1 LDNHRMATLDLQ
13 PQVFATTVVNGLATL
28 NQSAT
33 GLSTNDS
40 AQANAD
46 MPSAIGIQGEVAGG
60 GEITVA
66 GAGSVLGR
74 VTGSQ
79 SAIAGSINSDSAA
92 NASIAQ
98 AIGISQPAGESIA
111 VGATGSILGT
121 VDLNQQARST
131 SVAASANADAITAA
145 AFGIAINADS
155 GSISTGG
162 SGSIQGLALINT
174 SAVATTVG
182 NNAAL
187 DGATAVQQLGTAAG
201 LDLTASTAS
210 APTVVIGGLGEVIG
224 AVAASGSATAS
235 TTGAG
240 NSSAT
245 AGTYDPVTDV
255 VGTLSGLRTT
265 FGTPAVQVAGV
276 ASVSGSVN
284 ADFKAIASSVLGT
297 AEANVNGSA
306 MAIGDPT
313 SGVGGGQISIGDDG
327 VFSAS
332 ADLTSIAQA
341 GTTNGD
347 ATARIASI
355 GQSVVGTALDGNGT
369 IGLSIGGNGRLTSSA
384 TARQIGS
391 SSSTNGSATTSFE
404 GAGPSFIQGISS
416 SDIAVG
422 GSITGLDATAS
433 LIANGSAT
441 AVLGAASAEATS
453 GYRTVGFDQAALS
466 VAGSSSGGIRASGD
480 AAVQLIAQ
488 STNGDA
494 TTFLQE
500 GDARGLSIISNPGGI
515 LIGRDADRL
524 DADARQT
531 IRMAASSVNG
541 NLAQAVLGDMRS
553 YGAEDGPA
561 GAGGG
566 GGISVGASAVVDIT
580 STNLVDLSANNV
592 GSSSSNGE
600 AKATLL
606 GSSFG
611 SEAARQIGISIADQ
625 GLIQATATSAG
636 RLAAQSVNGNAS
648 AIVDPSN
655 SFTTIGIV
663 GSDDSGIA
671 AGADGDIRAAARM
684 HGTGGSNTPYLLQ
697 ATSASG
703 NADASFD
710 SAGGDI
716 STVAVTTFINGT
728 TINTGTA
735 TGDLS
740 ADATSSVGL
749 YATSTSGNATASFA
763 ENAAGKSQ
771 VSAIVDSDV
780 RAGSSGRNRVDA
792 NAALDLLLNAQT
804 VNGAATATGNSAV
817 YGITDGFTP
826 TTGGDS
832 IQLAGDISAQ
842 ARFSNTALA
851 RSVQGTAT
859 STANNA
865 NVLGVN
871 GYDLTLIGSGGLTG
885 AAHGLMR
892 ADAGSVDGNA
902 QANALL

>member
-1 LDNHRMATLDLQ
+1 MATINLV
-13 PQVFATTVVNGLATL
+13 PQVFSTPVVNGLATL

-46 MPSAIGIQGEVAGG
+46 MPTAIGIQGEVAGSG
-60 GEITVA
+60 VITVA

-79 SAIAGSINSDSAA
+79 RAIAGSVNNDSAA
-92 NASIAQ
+92 NASIGQ
-98 AIGISQPAGESIA
+98 AIGIYQRGGESIA

-145 AFGIAINADS
+145 VFGIAINADS

-162 SGSIQGLALINT
+162 SGAVQGLALINT

-187 DGATAVQQLGTAAG
+187 DGSTAVQQLSTAAG
-201 LDLTASTAS
+201 LDLTASS
-210 APTVVIGGLGEVIG
+210 APATPTVVIGGLGEVVG

-235 TTGAG
+235 STAAG

-245 AGTYDPVTDV
+245 AGTLVAGA
-255 VGTLSGLRTT
+255 VGTLSGIRTT
-265 FGTPAVQVAGV
+265 LSNPAVQVAGV
-276 ASVSGSVN
+276 ASISGSVN

-297 AEANVNGSA
+297 AQANVDGSA
-306 MAIGDPT
+306 MAVGDST
-313 SGVGGGQISIGDDG
+313 NTVGGQISIGDDG

-341 GTTNGD
+341 GSTNGD
-347 ATARIASI
+347 ATASIAPN
-355 GQSVVGTALDGNGT
+355 GQSVVGTALDGVGT
-369 IGLSIGGNGRLTSSA
+369 IGIGLSIGGNGRLSSTA
-384 TARQIGS
+384 TARQIGTS
-391 SSSTNGSATTSFE
+391 TTTNGSATTSF
-404 GAGPSFIQGISS
+404 GGVVQSSIQGISS

-441 AVLGAASAEATS
+441 AVLGAAAVDATN

-466 VAGSSSGGIRASGD
+466 VAGASSGGIRASGD

-494 TTFLQE
+494 TTFLQL
-500 GDARGLSIISNPGGI
+500 GDARGLSILGNPGGI

-541 NLAQAVLGDMRS
+541 NLAQALLGDTITF
-553 YGAEDGPA
+553 GAEDGPPPPF
-561 GAGGG
+561 GGGG

-600 AKATLL
+600 AKATLS
-606 GSSFG
+606 GGTFA

-636 RLAAQSVNGNAS
+636 RLTAQSVNGNAS
-648 AIVDPSN
+648 AIVSPGA
-655 SFTTIGIV
+655 SFTTVGIV
-663 GSDDSGIA
+663 GGDGSGIS

-697 ATSASG
+697 ATSAAG
-703 NADASFD
+703 NADALFD
-710 SAGGDI
+710 STIGNI
-716 STVAVTTFINGT
+716 STVAVTTFKEGT

-735 TGDLS
+735 TGNLS

-749 YATSTSGNATASFA
+749 YATSTSGNAKASFA
-763 ENAAGKSQ
+763 EIAAGNSQ
-771 VSAIVDSDV
+771 VSAIIDSDV

-792 NAALDLLLNAQT
+792 NAALDLLLNAKT

-817 YGITDGFTP
+817 YGITDGFAP
-826 TTGGDS
+826 STGGNS

-859 STANNA
+859 STATNA

-871 GYDLTLIGSGGLTG
+871 GYDLTVIGSGGLTG
-885 AAHGLMR
+885 SAHGLMR

-902 QANALL
+902 QAKALL

>member
-1 LDNHRMATLDLQ
+1 MATINLV
-13 PQVFATTVVNGLATL
+13 PQVFSTPVVNGLATL

-46 MPSAIGIQGEVAGG
+46 MPTAIGIQGEVAGSG
-60 GEITVA
+60 VITVA

-79 SAIAGSINSDSAA
+79 STIAGSINSDSAA
-92 NASIAQ
+92 NASIGQ
-98 AIGISQPAGESIA
+98 AIGIYQRGGESIA

-145 AFGIAINADS
+145 VFGIAINADS

-162 SGSIQGLALINT
+162 SGSVQGLALINT

-187 DGATAVQQLGTAAG
+187 DGSTAVQQLSTAAG
-201 LDLTASTAS
+201 LDLTASS
-210 APTVVIGGLGEVIG
+210 APATPTVVIGGLGEVVG

-235 TTGAG
+235 STAAG

-245 AGTYDPVTDV
+245 AGTLVAGA
-255 VGTLSGLRTT
+255 VGTLSGIRTT
-265 FGTPAVQVAGV
+265 LSNPAVQVAGV
-276 ASVSGSVN
+276 ASISGSVN

-297 AEANVNGSA
+297 AQANVDGSA
-306 MAIGDPT
+306 MAVGDSTNP
-313 SGVGGGQISIGDDG
+313 VGGQISIGDDG

-341 GTTNGD
+341 GSTNGD
-347 ATARIASI
+347 ATASIAPN
-355 GQSVVGTALDGNGT
+355 GQSVVGTALDGVGT
-369 IGLSIGGNGRLTSSA
+369 IGIGLSIGGNGRLSSTA

-391 SSSTNGSATTSFE
+391 SATTNGSATTSF
-404 GAGPSFIQGISS
+404 GGVVQSSIQGISS

-441 AVLGAASAEATS
+441 AVLGAAAVDATN

-466 VAGSSSGGIRASGD
+466 VAGASSGGIRASGD

-494 TTFLQE
+494 RTTAFAAIPGE
-500 GDARGLSIISNPGGI
+500 AFGISIFGNPGGI

-541 NLAQAVLGDMRS
+541 NLAQALLGETITF
-553 YGAEDGPA
+553 GAEDGPA
-561 GAGGG
+561 PFGG

-600 AKATLL
+600 AKATLS
-606 GSSFG
+606 GGTFA

-636 RLAAQSVNGNAS
+636 RLTAQSVNGNAS
-648 AIVDPSN
+648 AIVSPGA
-655 SFTTIGIV
+655 SFTTVGIV
-663 GSDDSGIA
+663 GGDGSGIS

-697 ATSASG
+697 ATSAAG
-703 NADASFD
+703 NADALFD
-710 SAGGDI
+710 STIGNI
-716 STVAVTTFINGT
+716 STVAVTTFKEGT

-735 TGDLS
+735 TGNLS

-749 YATSTSGNATASFA
+749 YATSTSGNAKASFA
-763 ENAAGKSQ
+763 EIAAGNSQ
-771 VSAIVDSDV
+771 VSAIIDSDV

-792 NAALDLLLNAQT
+792 NAALDLLLNAKT

-817 YGITDGFTP
+817 NGITDDSGSSSP
-826 TTGGDS
+826 GGNS

-851 RSVQGTAT
+851 RSVQGLST
-859 STANNA
+859 STATNA

-871 GYDLTLIGSGGLTG
+871 GYDLTVIGSGGLTG
-885 AAHGLMR
+885 SAHGLMR

-902 QANALL
+902 QAKALL

>member
-1 LDNHRMATLDLQ
+1 MPTINLV
-13 PQVFATTVVNGLATL
+13 PQLFATPVVNGQATL

-46 MPSAIGIQGEVAGG
+46 MPTAIGIQGEVAGSG
-60 GEITVA
+60 VITVA

-79 SAIAGSINSDSAA
+79 SAIAGSVNNDSAA
-92 NASIAQ
+92 NASIGQ
-98 AIGISQPAGESIA
+98 AIGIYQRGGESIA

-145 AFGIAINADS
+145 VFGIAINADS

-162 SGSIQGLALINT
+162 SGSVQGLALINT

-187 DGATAVQQLGTAAG
+187 DGSTAVQQLSTAAG
-201 LDLTASTAS
+201 LDLTASS
-210 APTVVIGGLGEVIG
+210 APATPTVVIGGLGEVVG

-235 TTGAG
+235 STAAG

-245 AGTYDPVTDV
+245 AGTLVAGA
-255 VGTLSGLRTT
+255 VGTLSGIRTT
-265 FGTPAVQVAGV
+265 LSNPAVQVAGV
-276 ASVSGSVN
+276 ASISGSVN

-297 AEANVNGSA
+297 AQANVDGSA
-306 MAIGDPT
+306 MAVGDST
-313 SGVGGGQISIGDDG
+313 NTVGGQISIGDDG

-341 GTTNGD
+341 GSTNGD
-347 ATARIASI
+347 ATASIAPN
-355 GQSVVGTALDGNGT
+355 GQSVVGTALDGVGT
-369 IGLSIGGNGRLTSSA
+369 IGLSIGGNGRLSSTA
-384 TARQIGS
+384 TARQIGTS
-391 SSSTNGSATTSFE
+391 ATTNGSATTSF
-404 GAGPSFIQGISS
+404 GGVVQSSIQGISS

-441 AVLGAASAEATS
+441 AVLGAAAVDATN

-466 VAGSSSGGIRASGD
+466 VAGASSGGIRASGD

-494 TTFLQE
+494 TTFLQS
-500 GDARGLSIISNPGGI
+500 GDARGLSILGNPGGI

-541 NLAQAVLGDMRS
+541 NLAQALLGDTITF
-553 YGAEDGPA
+553 GAEDGPPPPF
-561 GAGGG
+561 GGGG

-600 AKATLL
+600 AKATLS
-606 GSSFG
+606 GGTFA

-636 RLAAQSVNGNAS
+636 RLTAQSVNGNAS
-648 AIVDPSN
+648 AIVSPGA
-655 SFTTIGIV
+655 SFTTVGIV
-663 GSDDSGIA
+663 GGDGSGIS

-697 ATSASG
+697 ATSAAG
-703 NADASFD
+703 NADALFD
-710 SAGGDI
+710 STIGNI
-716 STVAVTTFINGT
+716 STVAVTTFKEGT

-735 TGDLS
+735 TGNLS

-749 YATSTSGNATASFA
+749 YATSTSGNAKASFA
-763 ENAAGKSQ
+763 EIAAGNSQ
-771 VSAIVDSDV
+771 VSAIIDSDV

-792 NAALDLLLNAQT
+792 NAALDLLLNAKT

-817 YGITDGFTP
+817 YGITDGFAP
-826 TTGGDS
+826 STGGNS

-859 STANNA
+859 STATNA

-871 GYDLTLIGSGGLTG
+871 GYDLTVIGSGGLTG
-885 AAHGLMR
+885 SAHGLMR

-902 QANALL
+902 QAKALL

>member
-1 LDNHRMATLDLQ
+1 MATINLV
-13 PQVFATTVVNGLATL
+13 PQVFSTPVVNGLATL

-46 MPSAIGIQGEVAGG
+46 MPTAIGIQGEVAGSG
-60 GEITVA
+60 VITVA

-79 SAIAGSINSDSAA
+79 SAIAGSVNNDSAA
-92 NASIAQ
+92 NASIGQ
-98 AIGISQPAGESIA
+98 AIGIYQRGGESIA

-145 AFGIAINADS
+145 VFGIAINADS

-162 SGSIQGLALINT
+162 SGSVQGLALINT

-187 DGATAVQQLGTAAG
+187 DGSTAVQQLSTAAG
-201 LDLTASTAS
+201 LDLTASS
-210 APTVVIGGLGEVIG
+210 APATPTVVIGGLGEVVG

-235 TTGAG
+235 STAAG

-245 AGTYDPVTDV
+245 AGTLVAGA
-255 VGTLSGLRTT
+255 VGTLSGIRTT
-265 FGTPAVQVAGV
+265 LSNPAVQVAGV
-276 ASVSGSVN
+276 ASISGSVN

-297 AEANVNGSA
+297 AQANVDGSA
-306 MAIGDPT
+306 MAVGDST
-313 SGVGGGQISIGDDG
+313 NTVGGQISIGDDG

-341 GTTNGD
+341 GSTNGD
-347 ATARIASI
+347 ATASIAPN
-355 GQSVVGTALDGNGT
+355 GQSVVGTALDGVGT
-369 IGLSIGGNGRLTSSA
+369 IGIGLSIGGNGRLSSTA
-384 TARQIGS
+384 TARQIGTS
-391 SSSTNGSATTSFE
+391 TTTNGSATTSF
-404 GAGPSFIQGISS
+404 GGVVQSSIQGISS

-441 AVLGAASAEATS
+441 AVLGAAAVDATN

-466 VAGSSSGGIRASGD
+466 VAGASSGGIRASGD

-494 TTFLQE
+494 TTFLQL
-500 GDARGLSIISNPGGI
+500 GDARGLSILGNPGGI

-541 NLAQAVLGDMRS
+541 NLAQALLGDTITF
-553 YGAEDGPA
+553 GAEDGPPPPF
-561 GAGGG
+561 GGGG

-600 AKATLL
+600 AKATLS
-606 GSSFG
+606 GGTFA

-636 RLAAQSVNGNAS
+636 RLTAQSVNGNAS
-648 AIVDPSN
+648 AIVSPGA
-655 SFTTIGIV
+655 SFTTVGIV
-663 GSDDSGIA
+663 GGDGSGIS

-697 ATSASG
+697 ATSAAG
-703 NADASFD
+703 NADALFD
-710 SAGGDI
+710 STIGNI
-716 STVAVTTFINGT
+716 STVAVTTFKEGT

-735 TGDLS
+735 TGNLS

-749 YATSTSGNATASFA
+749 YATSTSGNAKASFA
-763 ENAAGKSQ
+763 EIAAGNSQ
-771 VSAIVDSDV
+771 VSAIIDSDV

-792 NAALDLLLNAQT
+792 NAALDLLLNAKT

-817 YGITDGFTP
+817 YGITDGFAP
-826 TTGGDS
+826 STGGNS

-859 STANNA
+859 STATNA

-871 GYDLTLIGSGGLTG
+871 GYDLTVIGSGGLTG
-885 AAHGLMR
+885 SAHGLMR

-902 QANALL
+902 QAKALL

>member
-1 LDNHRMATLDLQ
+1 MATINLV
-13 PQVFATTVVNGLATL
+13 PQVFATPVVNGQAAL

-33 GLSTNDS
+33 ANSINDS

-46 MPSAIGIQGEVAGG
+46 MPTAIGIQGEVAGSG
-60 GEITVA
+60 VITVA

-79 SAIAGSINSDSAA
+79 STIAGSINSDSAA
-92 NASIAQ
+92 NASIGQ
-98 AIGISQPAGESIA
+98 AIGIYQRGGESIA

-145 AFGIAINADS
+145 VFGININAS
-155 GSISTGG
+155 TGSISTGG
-162 SGSIQGLALINT
+162 SGSVQGLALINT

-187 DGATAVQQLGTAAG
+187 DGSTAVQQLGTAAG
-201 LDLTASTAS
+201 LDLTASS
-210 APTVVIGGLGEVIG
+210 APATPTVVIGGLGEVVG
-224 AVAASGSATAS
+224 AVAASGSATANS
-235 TTGAG
+235 TAAG

-245 AGTYDPVTDV
+245 AGTFDPAAFS
-255 VGTLSGLRTT
+255 VGTLSGIRTT
-265 FGTPAVQVAGV
+265 FGNPAVQVAGV
-276 ASVSGSVN
+276 ASISGSVN

-297 AEANVNGSA
+297 AQASVDGSA
-306 MAIGDPT
+306 MAVGDST
-313 SGVGGGQISIGDDG
+313 NTVGGQISIGDDG

-347 ATARIASI
+347 ATARIAPN
-355 GQSVVGTALDGNGT
+355 GQSVVGTALDGIGST
-369 IGLSIGGNGRLTSSA
+369 GLSIGGNGRLSSTA

-391 SSSTNGSATTSFE
+391 SATTNGSATTSFE
-404 GAGPSFIQGISS
+404 GVYQSSILGISS

-441 AVLGAASAEATS
+441 AVLGAATVEATS
-453 GYRTVGFDQAALS
+453 GYKTIGFDQAALS
-466 VAGSSSGGIRASGD
+466 IAGSSSGGIRASGD

-494 TTFLQE
+494 RTTAFAALPGE
-500 GDARGLSIISNPGGI
+500 AFGISIFGNPGGI

-541 NLAQAVLGDMRS
+541 NLAQALLSDTIT
-553 YGAEDGPA
+553 YGAHDGPPLT
-561 GAGGG
+561 GG

-600 AKATLL
+600 AKATIS
-606 GSSFG
+606 GGTFA

-636 RLAAQSVNGNAS
+636 RLTAQSVNGNAFATVLPDS
-648 AIVDPSN
+648 
-655 SFTTIGIV
+655 SFSTIGI
-663 GSDDSGIA
+663 GGGPGIA
-671 AGADGDIRAAARM
+671 AGADGDIRATARM
-684 HGTGGSNTPYLLQ
+684 NGIGGINTPYLLQ
-697 ATSASG
+697 ATSAAG

-710 SAGGDI
+710 SGIGTI
-716 STVAVTTFINGT
+716 STIAITTFSNGT

-749 YATSTSGNATASFA
+749 YATSTSGNATAIFA
-763 ENAAGKSQ
+763 ENAAGKSE

-792 NAALDLLLNAQT
+792 NAALDLLLNAKT
-804 VNGAATATGNSAV
+804 VKGAATATSNSAV
-817 YGITDGFTP
+817 NGITDDSGSSSP
-826 TTGGDS
+826 GGNS

-859 STANNA
+859 STATNA

-871 GYDLTLIGSGGLTG
+871 GYDLTMIGSGGLTG
-885 AAHGLMR
+885 SAHGLMR

-902 QANALL
+902 QAKALL

>member
-1 LDNHRMATLDLQ
+1 MATINLV
-13 PQVFATTVVNGLATL
+13 PQVFSTPVVNGLATL

-46 MPSAIGIQGEVAGG
+46 MPTAIGIQGEVAGSG
-60 GEITVA
+60 VITVA

-79 SAIAGSINSDSAA
+79 SAIAGSVNNDSAA
-92 NASIAQ
+92 NASIGQ
-98 AIGISQPAGESIA
+98 AIGIYQRGGESIA

-145 AFGIAINADS
+145 VFGIAINADS

-162 SGSIQGLALINT
+162 SGSVQGLALINT

-187 DGATAVQQLGTAAG
+187 DGSTAVQQLSTAAG
-201 LDLTASTAS
+201 LDLTASS
-210 APTVVIGGLGEVIG
+210 APATPTVVIGGLGEVVG

-235 TTGAG
+235 STAAG

-245 AGTYDPVTDV
+245 AGTLVAGA
-255 VGTLSGLRTT
+255 VGTLSGIRTT
-265 FGTPAVQVAGV
+265 LSNPAVQVAGV
-276 ASVSGSVN
+276 ASISGSVN

-297 AEANVNGSA
+297 AQANVDGSA
-306 MAIGDPT
+306 MAVGDST
-313 SGVGGGQISIGDDG
+313 NTVGGQISIGDDG

-341 GTTNGD
+341 GSTNGD
-347 ATARIASI
+347 ATASIAPN
-355 GQSVVGTALDGNGT
+355 GQSVVGTALDGVGT
-369 IGLSIGGNGRLTSSA
+369 IGIGLSIGGNGRLSSTA
-384 TARQIGS
+384 TARQIGTS
-391 SSSTNGSATTSFE
+391 ATTNGSATTSF
-404 GAGPSFIQGISS
+404 GGVVQSSIQGISS

-441 AVLGAASAEATS
+441 AVLGAAAVDATN

-466 VAGSSSGGIRASGD
+466 VAGASSGGIRASGD

-494 TTFLQE
+494 TTFLQL
-500 GDARGLSIISNPGGI
+500 GDARGLSILGNPGGI

-541 NLAQAVLGDMRS
+541 NLAQALLGDTITF
-553 YGAEDGPA
+553 GAEDGPPPPF
-561 GAGGG
+561 GGGG

-600 AKATLL
+600 AKATLS
-606 GSSFG
+606 GGTFA

-636 RLAAQSVNGNAS
+636 RLTAQSVNGNAS
-648 AIVDPSN
+648 AIVSPGA
-655 SFTTIGIV
+655 SFTTVGIV
-663 GSDDSGIA
+663 GGDGSGIS

-697 ATSASG
+697 ATSAAG
-703 NADASFD
+703 NADALFD
-710 SAGGDI
+710 STIGNI
-716 STVAVTTFINGT
+716 STVAVTTFKEGT

-735 TGDLS
+735 TGNLS

-749 YATSTSGNATASFA
+749 YATSTSGNAKASFA
-763 ENAAGKSQ
+763 EIAAGNSQ
-771 VSAIVDSDV
+771 VSAIIDSDV

-792 NAALDLLLNAQT
+792 NAALDLLLNAKT

-817 YGITDGFTP
+817 YGITDGFAP
-826 TTGGDS
+826 STGGNS

-859 STANNA
+859 STATNA

-871 GYDLTLIGSGGLTG
+871 GYDLTVIGSGGLTG
-885 AAHGLMR
+885 SAHGLMR

-902 QANALL
+902 QAKALL

>member
-1 LDNHRMATLDLQ
+1 MATINLV
-13 PQVFATTVVNGLATL
+13 PQVFSTPVVNGLATL

-46 MPSAIGIQGEVAGG
+46 MPTAIGIQGEVAGSG
-60 GEITVA
+60 VITVA

-79 SAIAGSINSDSAA
+79 SAIAGSVNTDSAA
-92 NASIAQ
+92 NASIGQ
-98 AIGISQPAGESIA
+98 AIGIYQRGGESIA

-145 AFGIAINADS
+145 VFGIAINADS

-162 SGSIQGLALINT
+162 SGSVQGLALINT

-187 DGATAVQQLGTAAG
+187 DGSTAVQQLSTAAG
-201 LDLTASTAS
+201 LDLTASS
-210 APTVVIGGLGEVIG
+210 APATPTVVIGGLGEVVG

-235 TTGAG
+235 STAAG

-245 AGTYDPVTDV
+245 AGTLVAGA
-255 VGTLSGLRTT
+255 VGTLSGIRTSLSN
-265 FGTPAVQVAGV
+265 PAVQVAGV

-297 AEANVNGSA
+297 AKASVDGSA
-306 MAIGDPT
+306 MAVGDST
-313 SGVGGGQISIGDDG
+313 NTVGGQISIGDDG

-341 GTTNGD
+341 GSTNGD
-347 ATARIASI
+347 ATASIAPN
-355 GQSVVGTALDGNGT
+355 GQSVVGTALDGVGT
-369 IGLSIGGNGRLTSSA
+369 IGLSIGGNGRLSSTA

-391 SSSTNGSATTSFE
+391 SATTNGSATTSFD
-404 GAGPSFIQGISS
+404 GVGQSSIQGISS

-441 AVLGAASAEATS
+441 AVLGAAAVDATN
-453 GYRTVGFDQAALS
+453 GYRTVGFDQAALL
-466 VAGSSSGGIRASGD
+466 VAGASSGGIRASGD

-494 TTFLQE
+494 TTFLQL
-500 GDARGLSIISNPGGI
+500 GDARGLSILGNPGGI

-541 NLAQAVLGDMRS
+541 NLAQALLGDTITF
-553 YGAEDGPA
+553 GAHDGPPPL
-561 GAGGG
+561 GG

-600 AKATLL
+600 AKATIS
-606 GSSFG
+606 GGTFA

-636 RLAAQSVNGNAS
+636 RLTAQSVNGNAFATVLPDS
-648 AIVDPSN
+648 
-655 SFTTIGIV
+655 SFSTIGI
-663 GSDDSGIA
+663 GGGPGIA
-671 AGADGDIRAAARM
+671 AGADGDIRATARM
-684 HGTGGSNTPYLLQ
+684 HGIGGINTPYLLQ
-697 ATSASG
+697 ATSAAG

-710 SAGGDI
+710 SGIGTI
-716 STVAVTTFINGT
+716 STIAITTFSNGT

-749 YATSTSGNATASFA
+749 YATSTSGNAKASFA
-763 ENAAGKSQ
+763 EIAAGNSQ
-771 VSAIVDSDV
+771 VSAIIDSDV

-792 NAALDLLLNAQT
+792 NAALDLLLNAKT

-817 YGITDGFTP
+817 YGITDGFAP
-826 TTGGDS
+826 STGGNS

-859 STANNA
+859 STATNA

-871 GYDLTLIGSGGLTG
+871 GYDLTVIGSGGLTG
-885 AAHGLMR
+885 SAHGLMR

-902 QANALL
+902 QAKALL

>member
-1 LDNHRMATLDLQ
+1 MATINLA
-13 PQVFATTVVNGLATL
+13 PQVFSTPVVNGLAAL
-28 NQSAT
+28 NQSST

-46 MPSAIGIQGEVAGG
+46 IQTAIGIQGGVAGG

-98 AIGISQPAGESIA
+98 AVGISQPGGESIA

-145 AFGIAINADS
+145 AFGIAINANS

-162 SGSIQGLALINT
+162 SGSVQGLALINT

-201 LDLTASTAS
+201 LDLTAIAAPAT
-210 APTVVIGGLGEVIG
+210 PTVVIGGLGEVVG
-224 AVAASGSATAS
+224 AVAATGSATAS
-235 TTGAG
+235 TTAAG

-245 AGTYDPVTDV
+245 AGTYDPVTFPA
-255 VGTLSGLRTT
+255 GTLSGLRTT
-265 FGTPAVQVAGV
+265 ANNPAVQVAGV
-276 ASVSGSVN
+276 ASISGSVN
-284 ADFKAIASSVLGT
+284 ADFTAIASSVLGT
-297 AEANVNGSA
+297 AEAKVDGSA

-313 SGVGGGQISIGDDG
+313 NGGQISIGDDG

-347 ATARIASI
+347 ATASIAPN
-355 GQSVVGTALDGNGT
+355 GQSVVGTALVGNVPGS

-384 TARQIGS
+384 TARQIGR
-391 SSSTNGSATTSFE
+391 SSSTNGSATTSI
-404 GAGPSFIQGISS
+404 GSVLQQTSIQGIFS

-441 AVLGAASAEATS
+441 AVLGAATVESLTT

-466 VAGSSSGGIRASGD
+466 IAGAASGGIRASGD
-480 AAVQLIAQ
+480 AAFQLIAQ

-494 TTFLQE
+494 TTRLE
-500 GDARGLSIISNPGGI
+500 SGEAHGLSIIGNPGGI

-541 NLAQAVLGDMRS
+541 NLAQALLGDTITF
-553 YGAEDGPA
+553 GAEDGPHPP
-561 GAGGG
+561 GG

-600 AKATLL
+600 AKATL
-606 GSSFG
+606 FG
-611 SEAARQIGISIADQ
+611 GTFASEAARQIGISIADQ

-636 RLAAQSVNGNAS
+636 RLTAQSVNGNAS
-648 AIVDPSN
+648 AIVSPGA

-663 GSDDSGIA
+663 GNDGADIA

-697 ATSASG
+697 ATSAAG
-703 NADASFD
+703 NADALFD
-710 SAGGDI
+710 STTGNI
-716 STVAVTTFINGT
+716 STVAVTTFKEGT

-735 TGDLS
+735 TGNLS
-740 ADATSSVGL
+740 ADASSSVGL
-749 YATSTSGNATASFA
+749 YATSTSGNAKASFA
-763 ENAAGKSQ
+763 EIAAGKSQ
-771 VSAIVDSDV
+771 VSAIIDSDV

-792 NAALDLLLNAQT
+792 NAALDLLLNAKT

-817 YGITDGFTP
+817 YGITDGFASS
-826 TTGGDS
+826 TGGNS

-851 RSVQGTAT
+851 RTVQGTAT
-859 STANNA
+859 STATNA

-871 GYDLTLIGSGGLTG
+871 GYELTVIGSGGLTG
-885 AAHGLMR
+885 SAHGLMR

>member
-1 LDNHRMATLDLQ
+1 MATINLV
-13 PQVFATTVVNGLATL
+13 PQVFSTPVVNGLATL

-46 MPSAIGIQGEVAGG
+46 MPTAIGIQGEVAGSG
-60 GEITVA
+60 VITVA

-79 SAIAGSINSDSAA
+79 SAIAGSVNNDSAA
-92 NASIAQ
+92 NASIGQ
-98 AIGISQPAGESIA
+98 AIGIYQRGGESIA

-145 AFGIAINADS
+145 VFGININANT

-162 SGSIQGLALINT
+162 SGSVQGLALINT

-187 DGATAVQQLGTAAG
+187 DGSTAVQQLSTAAG
-201 LDLTASTAS
+201 LDLTASS
-210 APTVVIGGLGEVIG
+210 APATPTVVIGGLGEVVG

-235 TTGAG
+235 STAAG

-245 AGTYDPVTDV
+245 AGTLVAGAF
-255 VGTLSGLRTT
+255 GTLSGIRTT
-265 FGTPAVQVAGV
+265 LSNPAVQVAGV
-276 ASVSGSVN
+276 ASISGSVN

-297 AEANVNGSA
+297 AQANVDGSA
-306 MAIGDPT
+306 MAVGDST
-313 SGVGGGQISIGDDG
+313 NTVGGQISIGDDG

-341 GTTNGD
+341 GSTNGD
-347 ATARIASI
+347 ATASIAPN
-355 GQSVVGTALDGNGT
+355 GQSVVGTALDGVGT
-369 IGLSIGGNGRLTSSA
+369 IGLSIGGNGRLSSTA

-391 SSSTNGSATTSFE
+391 SATTNGSATTSF
-404 GAGPSFIQGISS
+404 GGVVQSSIQGISS

-441 AVLGAASAEATS
+441 AVLGAAAVDATN

-466 VAGSSSGGIRASGD
+466 VAGASSGGIRASGD

-494 TTFLQE
+494 TTFLE
-500 GDARGLSIISNPGGI
+500 SGDARGLSILGNPGGI

-541 NLAQAVLGDMRS
+541 NLAQALLRDTITF
-553 YGAEDGPA
+553 GAEDGPPPPF
-561 GAGGG
+561 GVGG

-600 AKATLL
+600 AKATLS
-606 GSSFG
+606 GGTFA

-636 RLAAQSVNGNAS
+636 RLTAQSVNGNAS
-648 AIVDPSN
+648 AIVSPGA
-655 SFTTIGIV
+655 SFTTVGIV
-663 GSDDSGIA
+663 AGDGSGIS

-697 ATSASG
+697 ATSAAG
-703 NADASFD
+703 NADALFD
-710 SAGGDI
+710 STIGII
-716 STVAVTTFINGT
+716 STVAVTTFKEGT

-735 TGDLS
+735 TGNLS

-749 YATSTSGNATASFA
+749 YATSTSGNAKASFA
-763 ENAAGKSQ
+763 EIAAGNSQ
-771 VSAIVDSDV
+771 VSAIIDSDV

-792 NAALDLLLNAQT
+792 NAALDLLLNAKT

-817 YGITDGFTP
+817 YGITDGFAP
-826 TTGGDS
+826 STGGNS

-859 STANNA
+859 STATNA

-871 GYDLTLIGSGGLTG
+871 GYDLTVIGSGGLTG
-885 AAHGLMR
+885 SAHGLMR

-902 QANALL
+902 QAKALL

>member
-1 LDNHRMATLDLQ
+1 MATINLV
-13 PQVFATTVVNGLATL
+13 PQVFSTPVVNGLATL

-46 MPSAIGIQGEVAGG
+46 MPTAIGIQGEVAGSG
-60 GEITVA
+60 VITVA

-79 SAIAGSINSDSAA
+79 STIAGSINSDSAA
-92 NASIAQ
+92 NASIGQ
-98 AIGISQPAGESIA
+98 AIGIYQRGGESIA

-145 AFGIAINADS
+145 VFGIAINADS

-162 SGSIQGLALINT
+162 SGSVQGLALINT

-187 DGATAVQQLGTAAG
+187 DGSTAVQQLSTAAG
-201 LDLTASTAS
+201 LDLTASS
-210 APTVVIGGLGEVIG
+210 APATPTVVIGGLGEVVG

-235 TTGAG
+235 STAAG

-245 AGTYDPVTDV
+245 AGTLVAGA
-255 VGTLSGLRTT
+255 VGTLSGIRTT
-265 FGTPAVQVAGV
+265 LSNPAVQVAGV
-276 ASVSGSVN
+276 ASISGSVN

-297 AEANVNGSA
+297 AQANVDGSA
-306 MAIGDPT
+306 MAVGDST
-313 SGVGGGQISIGDDG
+313 NTVGGQISIGDDG

-341 GTTNGD
+341 GSTNGD
-347 ATARIASI
+347 ATASIAPN
-355 GQSVVGTALDGNGT
+355 GQSVVGTALDGVGT
-369 IGLSIGGNGRLTSSA
+369 IGLSIGGNGRLSSTA

-391 SSSTNGSATTSFE
+391 SATTNGSATTSF
-404 GAGPSFIQGISS
+404 GGVVQSSIQGISS

-441 AVLGAASAEATS
+441 AVLGAAAVDATN

-466 VAGSSSGGIRASGD
+466 VAGASSGGIRASGD

-494 TTFLQE
+494 TTFLQS
-500 GDARGLSIISNPGGI
+500 GDARGLSILGNPGGI

-541 NLAQAVLGDMRS
+541 NLAQALLRDTITF
-553 YGAEDGPA
+553 GAEDGPPPPF
-561 GAGGG
+561 GGGG

-600 AKATLL
+600 AKATLS
-606 GSSFG
+606 GGTFA

-636 RLAAQSVNGNAS
+636 RLTAQSVNGNAS
-648 AIVDPSN
+648 AIVSPGA
-655 SFTTIGIV
+655 SFTTVGIV
-663 GSDDSGIA
+663 AGDGSGIS

-697 ATSASG
+697 ATSAAG
-703 NADASFD
+703 NADALFD
-710 SAGGDI
+710 STIGII
-716 STVAVTTFINGT
+716 STVAVTTFKEGT

-735 TGDLS
+735 TGNLS

-749 YATSTSGNATASFA
+749 YATSTSGNAKASFA
-763 ENAAGKSQ
+763 EIAAGNSQ
-771 VSAIVDSDV
+771 VSAIIDSDV

-792 NAALDLLLNAQT
+792 NAALDLLLNAKT

-817 YGITDGFTP
+817 YGITDGFAP
-826 TTGGDS
+826 STGGNS

-859 STANNA
+859 STATNA

-871 GYDLTLIGSGGLTG
+871 GYDLTVIGSGGLTG
-885 AAHGLMR
+885 SAHGLMR

-902 QANALL
+902 QAKALL